1 MSAIDIA
8 QAVRSKQVSAVE
20 VTQAYLERIESV
32 NSTINAVVQEFPD
45 EALLAEKV
53 VDDIVAQGK
62 ESGVLCGVPVSMKV
76 NVDELGHATTNGLS
90 LQRKLIAQ
98 SDSPVVSNTRA
109 AGGVIVGRSN
119 TLQGSSSSAAT
130 AVASGMCALGHR
142 TDIA

>member
-90 LQRKLIAQ
+90 LQRNLIAQ

>member
-53 VDDIVAQGK
+53 VDDLVAQGK
-62 ESGVLCGVPVSMKV
+62 EPGVLCGVPVSMKV

-90 LQRKLIAQ
+90 LQRNLIAQ